1 MRTSRIA
8 AAVATFILSEV
19 NAFPAIALEAAAVKA
34 RRDSLNVHEKRIN
47 GILPGFD
54 AATQYIDVT
63 GANKFVPP
71 DLSTELRG
79 PCPVSL
85 HRHLLVYAYN

>member
-1 MRTSRIA
+1 MKTSQIA
-8 AAVATFILSEV
+8 AAVAALIISEV
-19 NAFPAIALEAAAVKA
+19 NAFPAIALEAAAARA
-34 RRDSLNVHEKRIN
+34 RRGGLNTNIKRIN

-54 AATQYIDVT
+54 AADQYIDVT
-63 GANKFVPP
+63 GAHKFVPP

-85 HRHLLVYAYN
+85 PEQPASTC